1 MISATWA
8 EANKHTNGK
17 HTMKSTG
24 LCCALTLLVGIAAL
38 QGRAQ
43 EESAP
48 EMDVKPAPKA
58 GSKAESALAG
68 GSWKTTLGGS
78 VSSTSYADS
87 DTTSDMVTLSGSIGY
102 FFVEGLETGLS
113 LQMTGTTQDE
123 TDVSTTQFDTYMK
136 LYILNESDVVPY
148 LGANLGVMA
157 ISVPDGQ
164 GENETTG
171 SMSLGVNVGCE
182 FMMTDASSVF
192 VDLGLRADSEETSM
206 TTVSYGLSFYF

>member
-1 MISATWA
+1 
-8 EANKHTNGK
+8 
-17 HTMKSTG
+17 MKSAG
-24 LCCALTLLVGIAAL
+24 LCCTLSLLVGIAAS
-38 QGRAQ
+38 QGKAQ
-43 EESAP
+43 EEAAP
-48 EMDVKPAPKA
+48 EMDAKPAPQA
-58 GSKAESALAG
+58 ASKAESALAS
-68 GSWKTTLGGS
+68 GSWKMTLGGS

-192 VDLGLRADSEETSM
+192 VDLGLRADSEETST